1 MFPSTSATAP
11 RFLRF
16 PFTATAPRRAM
27 AASAGAP
34 SDAPPQSPSPK
45 AVRVVV
51 KGRVQGVF
59 FRDWTVETAR
69 SLGLSGWVCNRR
81 DGTVEALLSGD
92 PDKVDDST
100 RWCPAGSPSARP
112 PPPSLPSCPPPPI
125 PLTPPKGSTAS
136 PPPDGSFAISCGGV
150 VLRELCCQS
159 WQVLVT
165 EELLEIFF

>member
-16 PFTATAPRRAM
+16 PFTATAATPRRGM

-34 SDAPPQSPSPK
+34 SEPPPPPSPK

-69 SLGLSGWVCNRR
+69 SLGLAGWVRNRR
-81 DGTVEALLSGD
+81 DGTVEALLSGE
-92 PDKVDDST
+92 PDKVDEMVS
-100 RWCPAGSPSARP
+100 RRIPVGPPASAVTAVVPSPADPVDPAEGFHRKP
-112 PPPSLPSCPPPPI
+112 
-125 PLTPPKGSTAS
+125 TA
-136 PPPDGSFAISCGGV
+136 
-150 VLRELCCQS
+150 
-159 WQVLVT
+159 
-165 EELLEIFF
+165 

>member
-69 SLGLSGWVCNRR
+69 SLGLAGWVRNRR

-92 PDKVDDST
+92 PDKVDEMVS
-100 RWCPAGSPSARP
+100 RRIPVGPPAAAVTAVVPSPADPVDPAEGFHRKP
-112 PPPSLPSCPPPPI
+112 
-125 PLTPPKGSTAS
+125 TA
-136 PPPDGSFAISCGGV
+136 
-150 VLRELCCQS
+150 
-159 WQVLVT
+159 
-165 EELLEIFF
+165 